1 MEVNDTYVWRIII
14 IARMPLTDGLR
25 EQVQFIFLQVY
36 IWNGFIYSDMMTK
49 SILRH
54 QDDQSKCSW

>member
-1 MEVNDTYVWRIII
+1 
-14 IARMPLTDGLR
+14 MPLTDGLR

-54 QDDQSKCSW
+54 QDDQSKCS